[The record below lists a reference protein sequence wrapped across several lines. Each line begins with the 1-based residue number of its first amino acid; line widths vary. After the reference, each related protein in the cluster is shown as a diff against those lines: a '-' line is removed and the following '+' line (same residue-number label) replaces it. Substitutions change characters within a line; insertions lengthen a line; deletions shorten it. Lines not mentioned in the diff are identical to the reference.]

1 MAGHSK
7 WANIKHRKARQ
18 DAKRGA
24 VFTKIIRELTVAA
37 KEGGPIVEDN
47 PRLRLAYDK
56 ALSANMAKDTI
67 NRAIQRGAGGQEGQ
81 NLEEVVYEGYAPG
94 GVAVLI
100 KTLTDN
106 KNRTVSEIR
115 HAFTKYGG
123 NLGTSGSVAY
133 MFEAKGKILVSAD
146 SSNDDFYELALEHGA
161 TDLVDLDEGK
171 SEIVCDPK
179 DLSNLKEK
187 LTENGYE
194 VDASEVVMEAETNI
208 SLDAE
213 QSEKNIKLTDV
224 LEDLDDVQE
233 VFTNAELDQSC
244 LLYTSPSPRD
254 LSTSRMPSSA

>member
-146 SSNDDFYELALEHGA
+146 SSNDDFYELSLEHGA

-187 LTENGYE
+187 LTENDYA

-208 SLDAE
+208 NLDAE

-233 VFTNAELDQSC
+233 VFTNAELDQSVF
-244 LLYTSPSPRD
+244 S
-254 LSTSRMPSSA
+254 

>member
-37 KEGGPIVEDN
+37 KEGGPVVEDN

-123 NLGTSGSVAY
+123 NLGTAGSVAY

-179 DLSNLKEK
+179 DLSNLREK
-187 LTENGYE
+187 LTENNYV
-194 VDASEVVMEAETNI
+194 VDASEVVMEAENNI
-208 SLDAE
+208 NLDVE

-233 VFTNAELDQSC
+233 VFTNAELDQSVF
-244 LLYTSPSPRD
+244 S
-254 LSTSRMPSSA
+254 

>member
-37 KEGGPIVEDN
+37 KEGGAIVEDN

-81 NLEEVVYEGYAPG
+81 NLEEVIYEGYAPG

-161 TDLVDLDEGK
+161 TDLIDLDEGK

-187 LTENGYE
+187 LTENDYA

-208 SLDAE
+208 NLDSE

-233 VFTNAELDQSC
+233 VFTNAELDQSVF
-244 LLYTSPSPRD
+244 S
-254 LSTSRMPSSA
+254 

>member
-37 KEGGPIVEDN
+37 KDGGPVIEDN
-47 PRLRLAYDK
+47 PRLRLAHDK

-81 NLEEVVYEGYAPG
+81 NLEEVIYEGYAPG
-94 GVAVLI
+94 GIAVYI

-133 MFEAKGKILVSAD
+133 LFEAKGKLLVKSD
-146 SSNDDFYELALEHGA
+146 A
-161 TDLVDLDEGK
+161 TDEKLYEVAIENGADDINNIDGDK
-171 SEIVCDPK
+171 TEIVCDPK
-179 DLSNLKEK
+179 NISGLKEMVEK
-187 LTENGYE
+187 SGFEIEASEIVMETEN
-194 VDASEVVMEAETNI
+194 NI
-208 SLDAE
+208 SLDEE
-213 QSEKNIKLTDV
+213 QSEKNMKLTDA

-233 VFTNAELDQSC
+233 VFTNADLDESVF
-244 LLYTSPSPRD
+244 
-254 LSTSRMPSSA
+254 AE

>member
-146 SSNDDFYELALEHGA
+146 SSNDDFYELALEYGA

-187 LTENGYE
+187 LTENDYA

-208 SLDAE
+208 NLDAE

-233 VFTNAELDQSC
+233 VFTNAELDQSVF
-244 LLYTSPSPRD
+244 S
-254 LSTSRMPSSA
+254 

>member
-37 KEGGPIVEDN
+37 KDGGPVIEDN
-47 PRLRLAYDK
+47 PRLRLAHDK
-56 ALSANMAKDTI
+56 ALAANMAKDTI

-81 NLEEVVYEGYAPG
+81 NLEEVIYEGYAPG
-94 GVAVLI
+94 GIAVYI

-133 MFEAKGKILVSAD
+133 LFEAKGKLLIKSD
-146 SSNDDFYELALEHGA
+146 A
-161 TDLVDLDEGK
+161 TDEKLYEVAIENGANDINDIDGNK
-171 SEIVCDPK
+171 TEIVCDPK
-179 DLSNLKEK
+179 NISGLKEMVEQAGFEIEASEIVME
-187 LTENGYE
+187 TEN
-194 VDASEVVMEAETNI
+194 NI
-208 SLDAE
+208 SLDEE
-213 QSEKNIKLTDV
+213 QSEKNMQLTDA

-233 VFTNAELDQSC
+233 VFTNADLDESVF
-244 LLYTSPSPRD
+244 
-254 LSTSRMPSSA
+254 AE

>member
-37 KEGGPIVEDN
+37 KDGGGIIEDN

-56 ALSANMAKDTI
+56 ALSANMTKDTI

-81 NLEEVVYEGYAPG
+81 NLEEVLYEGYAPG
-94 GVAVLI
+94 GVAVLV

-106 KNRTVSEIR
+106 KNRTVSEVR
-115 HAFTKYGG
+115 HAFSKYGG

-133 MFEAKGKILVSAD
+133 LFEAKGKLLVNATSD
-146 SSNDDFYELALEHGA
+146 NESLYELVIENGA
-161 TDLVDLDEGK
+161 DDLDQVSDEQIEIVCQPK
-171 SEIVCDPK
+171 DVSNLKRVLEESEFKVEASEIV
-179 DLSNLKEK
+179 
-187 LTENGYE
+187 
-194 VDASEVVMEAETNI
+194 MEADNSI
-208 SLDAE
+208 SLDPE
-213 QSEKNIKLTDV
+213 QSEKNMKLTDA

-233 VFTNAELDQSC
+233 VFTNADLDASVFE
-244 LLYTSPSPRD
+244 
-254 LSTSRMPSSA
+254 

>member
-37 KEGGPIVEDN
+37 KDGGPVIEDN
-47 PRLRLAYDK
+47 PRLRLAHDK

-81 NLEEVVYEGYAPG
+81 NLEEVIYEGYAPG
-94 GVAVLI
+94 GIAVYI

-133 MFEAKGKILVSAD
+133 LFEAKGKLLIKSD
-146 SSNDDFYELALEHGA
+146 A
-161 TDLVDLDEGK
+161 TDEKLYEVAIENGADDISDIDGVK
-171 SEIVCDPK
+171 TEIVCDPK
-179 DLSNLKEK
+179 NISGLKEMVEQAGFEIEASEIVME
-187 LTENGYE
+187 TEN
-194 VDASEVVMEAETNI
+194 NI
-208 SLDAE
+208 SLDEE
-213 QSEKNIKLTDV
+213 QSEKNMKLTDA

-233 VFTNAELDQSC
+233 VFTNADLDESVF
-244 LLYTSPSPRD
+244 
-254 LSTSRMPSSA
+254 AE

>member
-187 LTENGYE
+187 LTENNYV

-208 SLDAE
+208 NLDAE

-233 VFTNAELDQSC
+233 VFTNAELDQSVF
-244 LLYTSPSPRD
+244 S
-254 LSTSRMPSSA
+254 

>member
-81 NLEEVVYEGYAPG
+81 NLEEVVYDGYAPG

-187 LTENGYE
+187 LTENDYA

-208 SLDAE
+208 NLDAE

-233 VFTNAELDQSC
+233 VFTNAELDQSVF
-244 LLYTSPSPRD
+244 S
-254 LSTSRMPSSA
+254 

>member
-146 SSNDDFYELALEHGA
+146 SSNDDFYELALEYGA

-187 LTENGYE
+187 LTENDYA

-208 SLDAE
+208 NLDAE
-213 QSEKNIKLTDV
+213 QSEKNIKH
-224 LEDLDDVQE
+224 QK
-233 VFTNAELDQSC
+233 F
-244 LLYTSPSPRD
+244 
-254 LSTSRMPSSA
+254 

>member
-187 LTENGYE
+187 LTENDYA
-194 VDASEVVMEAETNI
+194 VDASEVVMEAETSIN
-208 SLDAE
+208 LDAE

-233 VFTNAELDQSC
+233 VFTNAELDQSVF
-244 LLYTSPSPRD
+244 S
-254 LSTSRMPSSA
+254 

>member
-37 KEGGPIVEDN
+37 KDGGPVIEDN
-47 PRLRLAYDK
+47 PRLRLAHDK
-56 ALSANMAKDTI
+56 ALAANMAKDTI

-81 NLEEVVYEGYAPG
+81 NLEEVIYEGYAPG
-94 GVAVLI
+94 GIAVYI

-133 MFEAKGKILVSAD
+133 LFEAKGKLLIKSD
-146 SSNDDFYELALEHGA
+146 A
-161 TDLVDLDEGK
+161 TDEKLYEVAIENGADDINDIDGVK
-171 SEIVCDPK
+171 TEIVCDPK
-179 DLSNLKEK
+179 NISGLKEMVEQAGFEIEASEIVME
-187 LTENGYE
+187 TEN
-194 VDASEVVMEAETNI
+194 NI
-208 SLDAE
+208 SLDEE
-213 QSEKNIKLTDV
+213 QSEKNMKLTDA

-233 VFTNAELDQSC
+233 VFTNADLDESVV
-244 LLYTSPSPRD
+244 
-254 LSTSRMPSSA
+254 AE

>member
-37 KEGGPIVEDN
+37 KDGGPVIEDN
-47 PRLRLAYDK
+47 PRLRLAHDK

-81 NLEEVVYEGYAPG
+81 NLEEVIYEGYAPG
-94 GVAVLI
+94 GIAVYI

-133 MFEAKGKILVSAD
+133 LFEAKGKLLVKSD
-146 SSNDDFYELALEHGA
+146 A
-161 TDLVDLDEGK
+161 TDEKLYEIAIENGADDINDIDGDK
-171 SEIVCDPK
+171 TEIVCDPK
-179 DLSNLKEK
+179 NISGLKEMVEK
-187 LTENGYE
+187 SGFEIEASEIVMETEN
-194 VDASEVVMEAETNI
+194 NI
-208 SLDAE
+208 SLDEE
-213 QSEKNIKLTDV
+213 QSEKNMKLTDA

-233 VFTNAELDQSC
+233 VFTNADLDESVFEE
-244 LLYTSPSPRD
+244 
-254 LSTSRMPSSA
+254 

>member
-37 KEGGPIVEDN
+37 KDGGPVIEDN
-47 PRLRLAYDK
+47 PRLRLAHDK
-56 ALSANMAKDTI
+56 ALAANMAKDTI

-81 NLEEVVYEGYAPG
+81 NLEEVIYEGYAPG
-94 GVAVLI
+94 GIAVYI

-133 MFEAKGKILVSAD
+133 LFEAKGKLLIKSD
-146 SSNDDFYELALEHGA
+146 A
-161 TDLVDLDEGK
+161 TDEKLYEVAIENGADDINDIDGVK
-171 SEIVCDPK
+171 TEIVCDPK
-179 DLSNLKEK
+179 NISGLKEMVEQAGFEIEASEIVME
-187 LTENGYE
+187 TEN
-194 VDASEVVMEAETNI
+194 NI
-208 SLDAE
+208 SLDEA
-213 QSEKNIKLTDV
+213 QSEKNMKLTDA

-233 VFTNAELDQSC
+233 VFTNADLDESVF
-244 LLYTSPSPRD
+244 
-254 LSTSRMPSSA
+254 AE

>member
-187 LTENGYE
+187 LSENGYA

-208 SLDAE
+208 NLDAE

-233 VFTNAELDQSC
+233 VFTNAELDQSVF
-244 LLYTSPSPRD
+244 
-254 LSTSRMPSSA
+254 

>member
-37 KEGGPIVEDN
+37 KEGGAIVEDN

-161 TDLVDLDEGK
+161 TDLIDLDEGK

-179 DLSNLKEK
+179 DLSNLKEM
-187 LTENGYE
+187 LTENDYA

-208 SLDAE
+208 NLDSE

-233 VFTNAELDQSC
+233 VFTNAELDQSVF
-244 LLYTSPSPRD
+244 S
-254 LSTSRMPSSA
+254 

>member
-187 LTENGYE
+187 LTENGYT

-208 SLDAE
+208 NLDAE

-233 VFTNAELDQSC
+233 VFTNAELDQSVF
-244 LLYTSPSPRD
+244 S
-254 LSTSRMPSSA
+254 

>member
-47 PRLRLAYDK
+47 PRLRLAHDK

-187 LTENGYE
+187 LTENDYA

-208 SLDAE
+208 NLDAE

-233 VFTNAELDQSC
+233 VFTNAELDQSVF
-244 LLYTSPSPRD
+244 S
-254 LSTSRMPSSA
+254 

>member
-187 LTENGYE
+187 LTENDYA

-208 SLDAE
+208 NLDAE

-233 VFTNAELDQSC
+233 VFTNAELDQSVF
-244 LLYTSPSPRD
+244 S
-254 LSTSRMPSSA
+254 

>member
-37 KEGGPIVEDN
+37 KDGGPVIEDN
-47 PRLRLAYDK
+47 PRLRLAHDK
-56 ALSANMAKDTI
+56 ALAANMAKDTI

-81 NLEEVVYEGYAPG
+81 NLEEVIYEGYAPG
-94 GVAVLI
+94 GIAVYI

-133 MFEAKGKILVSAD
+133 LFEAKGKLLIKSDATDEKLYEVAIENSAD
-146 SSNDDFYELALEHGA
+146 DINDIDGVK
-161 TDLVDLDEGK
+161 T
-171 SEIVCDPK
+171 EIVCDPK
-179 DLSNLKEK
+179 NISGLKEMVEQAGFEIEASEIVME
-187 LTENGYE
+187 TEN
-194 VDASEVVMEAETNI
+194 NI
-208 SLDAE
+208 SLDEE
-213 QSEKNIKLTDV
+213 QSEKNMKLTDA

-233 VFTNAELDQSC
+233 VFTNADLDESVF
-244 LLYTSPSPRD
+244 
-254 LSTSRMPSSA
+254 AE

>member
-24 VFTKIIRELTVAA
+24 AFTKIIRELTVAA
-37 KEGGPIVEDN
+37 KDGGPVIEDN

-81 NLEEVVYEGYAPG
+81 NLEEVIYEGYAPG
-94 GVAVLI
+94 GIAVYI

-123 NLGTSGSVAY
+123 NLGTAGSVAY
-133 MFEAKGKILVSAD
+133 LFEAIGKLLVKSDAAD
-146 SSNDDFYELALEHGA
+146 EELYEVAIENGANDINDIDGSK
-161 TDLVDLDEGK
+161 T
-171 SEIVCDPK
+171 EIVCDPK
-179 DLSNLKEK
+179 NIAELKEMVEK
-187 LTENGYE
+187 AGFDIE
-194 VDASEVVMEAETNI
+194 ASEVVMEAENNI
-208 SLDAE
+208 SLDEE
-213 QSEKNIKLTDV
+213 QSEKNMKLTDA

-233 VFTNAELDQSC
+233 VFTNADLDESVF
-244 LLYTSPSPRD
+244 TE
-254 LSTSRMPSSA
+254 

>member
-37 KEGGPIVEDN
+37 KDGGPVIEDN
-47 PRLRLAYDK
+47 PRLRLAHDK
-56 ALSANMAKDTI
+56 ALSANMNKDTI

-81 NLEEVVYEGYAPG
+81 NLEEVIYEGYAPG
-94 GVAVLI
+94 GVAVYI

-123 NLGTSGSVAY
+123 NLGTAGSVAY
-133 MFEAKGKILVSAD
+133 LFEAKGKLLINSDASDEKLYDIAIENGAD
-146 SSNDDFYELALEHGA
+146 DINDID
-161 TDLVDLDEGK
+161 VGK
-171 SEIVCDPK
+171 TEIVCEPK
-179 DLSNLKEK
+179 DISELKVMIEK
-187 LTENGYE
+187 AGFKIE
-194 VDASEVVMEAETNI
+194 ASEIVMEAENNI
-208 SLDAE
+208 SLDE
-213 QSEKNIKLTDV
+213 EKSEKNMKLTDA

-233 VFTNAELDQSC
+233 VFTNADLDESVF
-244 LLYTSPSPRD
+244 TE
-254 LSTSRMPSSA
+254 

>member
-24 VFTKIIRELTVAA
+24 VFTKIIRELSVAA

-187 LTENGYE
+187 LTENDYA

-208 SLDAE
+208 NLDAE

-233 VFTNAELDQSC
+233 VFTNAELDQSVF
-244 LLYTSPSPRD
+244 S
-254 LSTSRMPSSA
+254 

>member
-133 MFEAKGKILVSAD
+133 MFEAKGKILVSAG

-187 LTENGYE
+187 LTENDYA

-208 SLDAE
+208 NLDAE

-224 LEDLDDVQE
+224 LEDLD
-233 VFTNAELDQSC
+233 
-244 LLYTSPSPRD
+244 
-254 LSTSRMPSSA
+254 LSLIHI

>member
-37 KEGGPIVEDN
+37 KDGGPVIEDN
-47 PRLRLAYDK
+47 PRLRLAHDK
-56 ALSANMAKDTI
+56 ALAANMAKDTI

-81 NLEEVVYEGYAPG
+81 NLEEVIYEGYAPG
-94 GVAVLI
+94 GIAVYI
-100 KTLTDN
+100 KTLADN

-133 MFEAKGKILVSAD
+133 LFEAKGKLLIKSD
-146 SSNDDFYELALEHGA
+146 A
-161 TDLVDLDEGK
+161 TDEKLYEVAIENGADDINDIDGVK
-171 SEIVCDPK
+171 TEIVCDPK
-179 DLSNLKEK
+179 NISGLKEMVEQAGFEIEASEIVME
-187 LTENGYE
+187 TEN
-194 VDASEVVMEAETNI
+194 NI
-208 SLDAE
+208 SLDEE
-213 QSEKNIKLTDV
+213 QSEKNMKLTDA

-233 VFTNAELDQSC
+233 VFTNADLDESVF
-244 LLYTSPSPRD
+244 
-254 LSTSRMPSSA
+254 AE